1 MLRLIALTMLVFIL
15 PVSALASQSSQADS
29 VEVLES
35 RHTPGFPGILNVS
48 SISDLLKVASPDMRR
63 ALERLLE
70 CGTLECV
77 EQDELSA
84 RIVQSLLYNSTG
96 FNVSSLNTMND
107 KELLSLINDTS
118 IRGLLE
124 ALNTTGGY
132 VSPSDLDKLL
142 ATLEDAYRR
151 GYLSPQAYMA
161 ALEILKRIIERT
173 GSPESSYVERKQVEA
188 LRDIIVEASRRG
200 LLSELIERLSALYRE
215 SQALSLNSNIE
226 RGNLEIKGPRVRFE
240 LPSVSSDIVLLFLL
254 AILASLTLFN
264 SQRLGALLGSML
276 GSITKEGGSVGGLG
290 GAPLV
295 PRLYWSSVKIVEGV
309 SGVVMGVSTTHR
321 EYLADVQSRLGNLIV
336 PFENL
341 TLSYELYRY
350 AGLRGR
356 EVEEQALRFYNELV
370 ELRGRRVHDIGR
382 GRES

>member
-1 MLRLIALTMLVFIL
+1 
-15 PVSALASQSSQADS
+15 
-29 VEVLES
+29 
-35 RHTPGFPGILNVS
+35 
-48 SISDLLKVASPDMRR
+48 
-63 ALERLLE
+63 
-70 CGTLECV
+70 
-77 EQDELSA
+77 
-84 RIVQSLLYNSTG
+84 
-96 FNVSSLNTMND
+96 
-107 KELLSLINDTS
+107 
-118 IRGLLE
+118 
-124 ALNTTGGY
+124 
-132 VSPSDLDKLL
+132 
-142 ATLEDAYRR
+142 
-151 GYLSPQAYMA
+151 
-161 ALEILKRIIERT
+161 
-173 GSPESSYVERKQVEA
+173 
-188 LRDIIVEASRRG
+188 
-200 LLSELIERLSALYRE
+200 
-215 SQALSLNSNIE
+215 
-226 RGNLEIKGPRVRFE
+226 
-240 LPSVSSDIVLLFLL
+240 
-254 AILASLTLFN
+254 
-264 SQRLGALLGSML
+264 ML